1 MGWDKAAEIAG
12 ESDLIEIASDSS
24 GETDLFCPR
33 CGGKRNGHECWS
45 AAAAGLA
52 GDDAA
57 EDDDVSVYAD
67 EKGAVVITHD
77 REFSLR
83 RRRNTFGRH
92 VWLRCLEPMAVDV
105 LADHPGSDP
114 DVGPPESHRRMLTNR

>member
-1 MGWDKAAEIAG
+1 MRFLLDNDVDVAVCAF
-12 ESDLIEIASDSS
+12 LQ
-24 GETDLFCPR
+24 TH
-33 CGGKRNGHECWS
+33 GHECWS

-67 EKGAVVITHD
+67 SKGAVLITHD

-92 VWLRCLEPMAVDV
+92 VWLRCVEPMAVEVLTAHLDEV
-105 LADHPGSDP
+105 LAVLENMPAVVIEVRPDSVIVHPPSWK
-114 DVGPPESHRRMLTNR
+114 

>member
-1 MGWDKAAEIAG
+1 VRFLLDNDVDIAVCA
-12 ESDLIEIASDSS
+12 L
-24 GETDLFCPR
+24 L
-33 CGGKRNGHECWS
+33 KRNGHECWS

-57 EDDDVSVYAD
+57 EDDDISVYAD

-92 VWLRCLEPMAVDV
+92 VWLRCLEPMAVEV
-105 LADHPGSDP
+105 LADHLDELVRRLEEMAVVVIEVRP
-114 DVGPPESHRRMLTNR
+114 DSLIVHPPAWK

>member
-1 MGWDKAAEIAG
+1 MRFLLDNDVDIAVCA
-12 ESDLIEIASDSS
+12 L
-24 GETDLFCPR
+24 LHR
-33 CGGKRNGHECWS
+33 LGHECWS

-52 GDDAA
+52 GEDAA
-57 EDDDVSVYAD
+57 EDDDVTVYAD

-92 VWLRCLEPMAVDV
+92 VWLRCLEPMAVEV
-105 LADHPGSDP
+105 LASHLDELVRLLEEMAVVVIEVRPDSLIVHPP
-114 DVGPPESHRRMLTNR
+114 AWK

>member
-1 MGWDKAAEIAG
+1 MRFLLDNDVDVSVCA
-12 ESDLIEIASDSS
+12 L
-24 GETDLFCPR
+24 LHR
-33 CGGKRNGHECWS
+33 QGHECWS

-52 GDDAA
+52 GEDAA

-92 VWLRCLEPMAVDV
+92 VWLRCLEPMAVEV
-105 LADHPGSDP
+105 LASHLDELVRLLEDMPAVVIEVRPDRLIVHPP
-114 DVGPPESHRRMLTNR
+114 AWK